1 MGQPFRNNEM
11 AANPFFYA
19 RKYFLQ
25 RVNAEK
31 DKEGT
36 S

>member
-1 MGQPFRNNEM
+1 MGQPLEKEV

-31 DKEGT
+31 DKEGP